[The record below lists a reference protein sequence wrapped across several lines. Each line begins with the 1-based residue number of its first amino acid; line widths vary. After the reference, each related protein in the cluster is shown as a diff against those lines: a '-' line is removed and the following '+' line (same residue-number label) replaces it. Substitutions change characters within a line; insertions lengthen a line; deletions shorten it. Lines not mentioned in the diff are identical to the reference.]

1 MLFRTYEGKLVDVRR
16 ESFLNDRDYY
26 RAVLDKV
33 YGIKLPIQSI
43 NNYLSIS

>member
-1 MLFRTYEGKLVDVRR
+1 MLFRTYNGQLVDIRR
-16 ESFLNDRDYY
+16 ENYLNNRDYY